1 MSHRP
6 LPSPSA
12 LPSDCW
18 SPFHARLHQLLQQR
32 SLLPPQTPLL
42 LAVSGGQD
50 SLALVQLLRDLQP
63 HWHWSLA
70 IAHCDHGW
78 RADSAA
84 NAEHLRQ
91 LADQWQLPFYCQR
104 SPEPPSSEAAAR
116 TWRYQTL
123 AAIAAEINVPLI
135 VTGHT
140 ASDRAE
146 TLLYNLTRGSH
157 LQGLASLRWQRS
169 LTENLTLVRPLLL
182 FTRAET
188 AAIAQT
194 YQLPIWEDSTNCD
207 RRFARNR
214 LRLEVFPQLRQIN
227 AQCDRHL
234 ANTADLLADEADWL
248 AELTEQAYSQALSE
262 DGLRRSVLAQQPI
275 ALQRRV
281 LHAFLQDHLQRS
293 PTLAQVEELRQLITA
308 PQGSCSSSLPQRQV
322 MKVMGDWL
330 TLQSTDD

>member
-1 MSHRP
+1 MLHRP

-32 SLLPPQTPLL
+32 SLLPARSRLL

-50 SLALVQLLRDLQP
+50 SLALVHLLRGLKP

-78 RADSAA
+78 RTDSAA

-91 LADQWQLPFYCQR
+91 LANQWHLPFYCQR
-104 SPEPPSSEAAAR
+104 SPDLPSSEATAR

-123 AAIAAEINVPLI
+123 AAIAAEIEAPLL

-169 LTENLTLVRPLLL
+169 LSDRLNLVRPLLA

-188 AAIAQT
+188 AQMVQQF
-194 YQLPIWEDSTNCD
+194 QLPVWEDSTNSD

-248 AELTEQAYSQALSE
+248 AELTEQAYSQALSH

>member
-1 MSHRP
+1 MPARSH
-6 LPSPSA
+6 
-12 LPSDCW
+12 
-18 SPFHARLHQLLQQR
+18 
-32 SLLPPQTPLL
+32 LL

-50 SLALVQLLRDLQP
+50 SLALVHLLRGLQP

-104 SPEPPSSEAAAR
+104 SPEPPSGEAAAR

-123 AAIAAEINVPLI
+123 AAIAAEIDAPLL

-169 LTENLTLVRPLLL
+169 LSDRLTLVRPLLA

-188 AAIAQT
+188 AKIVQQF
-194 YQLPIWEDSTNCD
+194 QLPVWEDSTNSD

-248 AELTEQAYSQALSE
+248 AELTEQAYSQALSH

-281 LHAFLQDHLQRS
+281 LHAFLQAHLQRS
-293 PTLAQVEELRQLITA
+293 PTLLQVEELRQLITA

-322 MKVMGDWL
+322 MKVTGDWL
-330 TLQSTDD
+330 TLQSADD

>member
-1 MSHRP
+1 M
-6 LPSPSA
+6 
-12 LPSDCW
+12 
-18 SPFHARLHQLLQQR
+18 R
-32 SLLPPQTPLL
+32 SSLL

-63 HWHWSLA
+63 HWQWMLA

-84 NAEHLRQ
+84 NAKHLRD
-91 LADQWQLPFYCQR
+91 LAAQWQLPFYCQR

-116 TWRYQTL
+116 TWRYQVLTAL
-123 AAIAAEINVPLI
+123 AQQAGAACI

-169 LTENLTLVRPLLL
+169 LTENLTLVRPFLL

-188 AAIAQT
+188 AAIAQI
-194 YQLPIWEDSTNCD
+194 YQLPVWEDSTNGD

-214 LRLEVFPQLRQIN
+214 LRLEVLPQLRQIN
-227 AQCDRHL
+227 PQCDRHL
-234 ANTADLLADEADWL
+234 ATTADLLADEADWL
-248 AELTEQAYSQALSE
+248 AALTEQAYIEASSPE
-262 DGLRRSVLAQQPI
+262 GLRRSVLKQQPI

-281 LHAFLQDHLQRS
+281 LQRFLSEKLRRS
-293 PTLAQVEELRQLITA
+293 PTTAQIEELRQLITA
-308 PQGSCSSSLPQRQV
+308 PQGSRSSSLPNRQIAWV
-322 MKVMGDWL
+322 VGDWL
-330 TLQSTDD
+330 RLQPIDR